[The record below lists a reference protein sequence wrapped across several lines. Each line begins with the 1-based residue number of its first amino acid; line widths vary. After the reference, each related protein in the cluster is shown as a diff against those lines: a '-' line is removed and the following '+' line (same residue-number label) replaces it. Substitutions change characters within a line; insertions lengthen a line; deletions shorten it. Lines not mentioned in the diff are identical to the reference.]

1 VDGVVR
7 DVVYAG
13 AVTRIVVDGPAGLT
27 FSSTVLN
34 TAGELDVSI
43 RRGAEVTLWWPAAA
57 LRRISD

>member
-1 VDGVVR
+1 VVR

-27 FSSTVLN
+27 LSSMVLN
-34 TAGELDVSI
+34 TASELDTSI
-43 RRGAEVTLWWPAAA
+43 RRGTEVTLSWPAAA